1 MADQINLN
9 SLVLL
14 HYSLA
19 MTNGTVI
26 ESSFDDDPLQI
37 NMGSGQLT
45 DGMELAIIG
54 LEEDDEQTLTLTS
67 EQCFGERDE
76 ANIHDMKLSDF
87 TEELQPE
94 MGLTFNF
101 GTDDG
106 HEILGTIRT
115 VKTNTVEVDF
125 NHPLAGHSL
134 VFSVKVLGI
143 NNARAQIEENQ

>member
-9 SLVLL
+9 SLVLM
-14 HYSLA
+14 HYSIA

-26 ESSFDDDPLQI
+26 ESSYDDEPLKVT
-37 NMGSGQLT
+37 MGSGQLT

-54 LEEDDEQTLTLTS
+54 LEEGAEQTLTLTP

-76 ANIHDMKLSDF
+76 ANIHDMPLTEF
-87 TEELQPE
+87 TDDLKPE
-94 MGLTFNF
+94 TGLTFNF

-106 HEILGTIRT
+106 QEILGTIRT
-115 VKTNTVEVDF
+115 VKDDKVEVDF

-134 VFSVKVLGI
+134 VFSVHILGI
-143 NNARAQIEENQ
+143 NNAHAHIEAG